1 MILKTLSQEKVKQF
15 EEDVIIT
22 LTAKNPQASKNLI
35 RFHGIRK
42 EFVTIK
48 LVESMID
55 HLVIESTILH
65 RNSAE
70 AKKQLEIEAGSRF
83 LKFSI
88 FIFTR
93 S

>member
-1 MILKTLSQEKVKQF
+1 MQEKVKHF

-70 AKKQLEIEAGSRF
+70 AKKQLEIEAGSMF
-83 LKFSI
+83 L
-88 FIFTR
+88 IFTNYLFFIA